1 MSKASLAIGAAALLG
16 CAGSRPA
23 PAAPAADAAPKPGL
37 YAVLK
42 TARGEVELRLFK
54 DDAPK
59 SVAAFVERG
68 KAGGFDG
75 APFARA
81 VPGAFVQAAARG
93 GGGALPLELVAGR
106 GFEKPGRV
114 AVPLKDGA
122 PVAGEFFVT
131 LLPSPWLDGKHAV
144 MGEVTGG
151 LALLDAAS
159 REPRK
164 ERAEDGSFVDEPLSP
179 LLIDSVR
186 FEDRP

>member
-1 MSKASLAIGAAALLG
+1 MKKAALLFAAAASFG
-16 CAGSRPA
+16 CASA
-23 PAAPAADAAPKPGL
+23 PSAPEAASDSAPKPGL

-59 SVAAFVERG
+59 AVAAFVERG
-68 KAGGFDG
+68 KAGAFDG

-81 VPGAFVQAAARG
+81 VPGAFIQAAAKG
-93 GGGALPLELVAGR
+93 GGGALPSEAVPGR

-114 AVPLKDGA
+114 AVPVKDGS
-122 PVAGEFFVT
+122 PVGGEFFVT

-159 REPRK
+159 REPRQ
-164 ERAEDGSFVDEPLSP
+164 ERAEDGSFLDEPLNP
-179 LLIDSVR
+179 LRIDSVR

>member
-1 MSKASLAIGAAALLG
+1 MKGPALALCAAALLG
-16 CAGSRPA
+16 CAGPRPA
-23 PAAPAADAAPKPGL
+23 PAASVADSAPKPGL

-42 TARGEVELRLFK
+42 TARGEVEMRLFK

-68 KAGGFDG
+68 KAGAFDG

-81 VPGAFVQAAARG
+81 VPGAFIQAAARG
-93 GGGALPLELVAGR
+93 AGGALPSEQVAGR
-106 GFEKPGRV
+106 GFDKPGRV

-122 PVAGEFFVT
+122 PAAGEFFVT

-164 ERAEDGSFVDEPLSP
+164 ERAEDGSFLDEPQSP